1 MEKGLDV
8 LGLVSIGA
16 EWKPKGDPSWVETGE
31 MVSVADWGGVNVKP
45 PKAGLIPV
53 GDMWESSG
61 PLRKVSM
68 LNGLIMLP
76 SEKPEP

>member
-1 MEKGLDV
+1 
-8 LGLVSIGA
+8 
-16 EWKPKGDPSWVETGE
+16 
-31 MVSVADWGGVNVKP
+31 VNVKP